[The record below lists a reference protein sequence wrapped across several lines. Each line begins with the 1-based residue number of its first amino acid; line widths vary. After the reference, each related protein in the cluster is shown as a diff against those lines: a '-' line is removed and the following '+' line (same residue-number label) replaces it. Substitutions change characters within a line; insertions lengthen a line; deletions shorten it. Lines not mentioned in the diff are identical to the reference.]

1 MANQYQRA
9 QSAVLTDAQG
19 RPIDRA
25 SYHEG
30 LRKFML
36 RVYNYMI
43 LALLIAGGT
52 AFAISSVA
60 PLQELFFN
68 VQVQGGQAYITGYSA
83 VGWVAVLGTLGLLLF
98 SGTIM
103 QGRSVAAAQA
113 VFWLL
118 AAGIGV
124 SVAATLIMYTGH
136 SVARVFLITAATF
149 AAVSLY
155 GYTTKRNLEG
165 IGRFAFIGAIVLLA
179 VSMVNIFLGSSM
191 LVLAISGF
199 GVVIAVAMIAANTQ
213 MLKELYAEEVSTEQ
227 NEKMAI
233 LGALGLFVWFVNLF
247 QFLMIFL
254 GQRE

>member
-1 MANQYQRA
+1 MSEQFDRMQ
-9 QSAVLTDAQG
+9 Q
-19 RPIDRA
+19 PIGAAGTRTMDRA
-25 SYHEG
+25 AYDEG

-43 LALLIAGGT
+43 MAMLISGGV
-52 AFAISSVA
+52 AFAIANVP
-60 PLQELFFN
+60 PLQELLFN
-68 VQVQGGQAYITGYSA
+68 TQMFDGRSYITGYSP
-83 VGWVAVLGTLGLLLF
+83 VGWIAVLGTLGLLMF
-98 SGTIM
+98 SGVVM
-103 QGRSVAAAQA
+103 RGRSVAMAQTI
-113 VFWLL
+113 FWLL

-124 SVAATLIMYTGH
+124 SVGATLLVYTGE

-191 LVLAISGF
+191 LVLAVSGF
-199 GVVIAVAMIAANTQ
+199 GVVIAIAMIAANTQ
-213 MLKELYAEEVSTEQ
+213 MLKEMYHEGLQEDAAEKT
-227 NEKMAI
+227 AI

-247 QFLMIFL
+247 QFLMVFL